1 MDADNGCRW
10 TDQPGDWDPCTPQ
23 QTPLTNR
30 IELSQFL
37 ASGTSTHKTLK
48 FARNNLPL
56 QAMLAPA
63 GFPSIS
69 YYSQQVF
76 PARCCDC
83 QRLEQAKQGHLWML
97 LRIFLSLSLFG
108 FLTCVLNNELCDL
121 VKERVELGS
130 NQPSTASSTC
140 RTKWRLCTRNL
151 C

>member
-48 FARNNLPL
+48 FAKTTCRCRRCLHPL
-56 QAMLAPA
+56 DFLQ
-63 GFPSIS
+63 FPTIANKSFLRDVVIVKDSNKQSKDIS
-69 YYSQQVF
+69 G
-76 PARCCDC
+76 CCC
-83 QRLEQAKQGHLWML
+83 AS
-97 LRIFLSLSLFG
+97 FSLSFFG